1 MSKQSE
7 RIKALEKQVE
17 LLNEMITL
25 QNRLF
30 IKETNQMSPTI
41 SETNTGE
48 NIIEKDFKLKEN
60 MRRRIT

>member
-1 MSKQSE
+1 MPKQSE

-17 LLNEMITL
+17 LLNEVITL

-30 IKETNQMSPTI
+30 IKEEEKKQ
-41 SETNTGE
+41 EE
-48 NIIEKDFKLKEN
+48 EKDFKLKEN